1 MEPVGSLNTVF
12 LHRPEGATLRH
23 TGSRR
28 GNCPSTKDTSTRQG
42 GRPSGGQAYVRHKG
56 RRTLLCFT
64 SLAAP
69 LPSMDTLVLSTGRRA
84 DGRMQTGPAAVRL
97 GPGVELS

>member
-1 MEPVGSLNTVF
+1 M
-12 LHRPEGATLRH
+12 RH
-23 TGSRR
+23 
-28 GNCPSTKDTSTRQG
+28 
-42 GRPSGGQAYVRHKG
+42 VG

-64 SLAAP
+64 SLAVP
-69 LPSMDTLVLSTGRRA
+69 LPSMDTLVLSAGRRA